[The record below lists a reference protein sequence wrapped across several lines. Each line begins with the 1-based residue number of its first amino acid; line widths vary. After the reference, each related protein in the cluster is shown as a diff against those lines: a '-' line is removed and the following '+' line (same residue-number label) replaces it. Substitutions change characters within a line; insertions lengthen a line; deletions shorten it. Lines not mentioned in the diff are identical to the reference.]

1 MSNSIDLKLVSV
13 VLKKHFP
20 ECIFDIRFEVDF
32 FSIIGIILES
42 NVRTH
47 SKKKKKDKNSLSAYR
62 ILSHIA
68 FLPPLILLLSYGKKK
83 WYENLTLGHKS
94 FCGIPQ

>member
-1 MSNSIDLKLVSV
+1 MSNSTDLKLVSV
-13 VLKKHFP
+13 VSEKHFP
-20 ECIFDIRFEVDF
+20 EHIFDICFEVDF

-68 FLPPLILLLSYGKKK
+68 FLPFLILLLSYSKKK
-83 WYENLTLGHKS
+83 WYENLTLGDKS
-94 FCGIPQ
+94 FWGIPQ

>member
-32 FSIIGIILES
+32 FSIIGIILDF
-42 NVRTH
+42 NLRTH
-47 SKKKKKDKNSLSAYR
+47 SKKKKKKTRSHSL
-62 ILSHIA
+62 
-68 FLPPLILLLSYGKKK
+68 LI
-83 WYENLTLGHKS
+83 E
-94 FCGIPQ
+94 F